1 MIVLVLRPVLD
12 CGLTCIFTLRSGP
25 RICCSAVGPRK
36 SLPAI
41 GLGAQSGAALQG
53 RGVLFGTSVSRYKR
67 LGGTRLNAI
76 GQRCR
81 SVSCAR
87 SMTKLRYPTLASP
100 RPLYISQLGARHLFP
115 LSLIEGR
122 PTTPRPAAY
131 LKYQT
136 KCSFHQ
142 RRTSPRAISPSPLP
156 SPPKAREEA
165 REEVGP
171 GRAIRRST
179 TSPSCSLAC
188 SYSTLSTCSHSSS
201 VAAESGSET
210 RFRRL
215 PVSLHLPRNRV
226 ACKVAE
232 ILCVRY
238 NGHCSG

>member
-122 PTTPRPAAY
+122 PTAPRPTS
-131 LKYQT
+131 LST
-136 KCSFHQ
+136 FIH
-142 RRTSPRAISPSPLP
+142 RRSPDNTAPGCLP
-156 SPPKAREEA
+156 KVPNKMLLPPKTNLTT
-165 REEVGP
+165 GDL
-171 GRAIRRST
+171 AI
-179 TSPSCSLAC
+179 AVA
-188 SYSTLSTCSHSSS
+188 
-201 VAAESGSET
+201 VAAESEGGSAGGGWT
-210 RFRRL
+210 WTGNPALDHIAFLLVGLLIFYSVYLLALKLGGRR
-215 PVSLHLPRNRV
+215 VRV
-226 ACKVAE
+226 GNPLQTFASESPLTAK
-232 ILCVRY
+232 
-238 NGHCSG
+238 